1 MEVDFW
7 SYIIQNINVCIFA
20 TCIKEASLARN
31 PCGMFCFS
39 LLFFSVLIHFISQ
52 LIRVQ
57 TSIFYLSS
65 ARKQPDRIHH
75 RPERWTSISWSR
87 LNLFQRWNVSH
98 YWILFLSGPQRRTH
112 IRSEESR
119 LMTQCCCN
127 LVLWPLSIQT
137 QAHMI
142 LLIIYTCKHTWWAK
156 LWLRGPAGENLQGLV
171 PKG

>member
-52 LIRVQ
+52 LIRESKQ
-57 TSIFYLSS
+57 AFLTFIYKKTAWSDLSPS
-65 ARKQPDRIHH
+65 WRMNKHKLKSPQPLPKLECFSLLDFIPLRS
-75 RPERWTSISWSR
+75 PETHTHPVWRVTADDSV
-87 LNLFQRWNVSH
+87 LLQ
-98 YWILFLSGPQRRTH
+98 SGSVTF
-112 IRSEESR
+112 
-119 LMTQCCCN
+119 T
-127 LVLWPLSIQT
+127 IQT

-142 LLIIYTCKHTWWAK
+142 LFIIYTWKHTWWAK
-156 LWLRGPAGENLQGLV
+156 LWLRGCTGENLQGLV
-171 PKG
+171 PKE